1 MRVQVQLQVQVQ
13 VQVEVEVEGRR
24 RVGSKVLICTVGENQ
39 ATNFKKR

>member
-1 MRVQVQLQVQVQ
+1 MRVQVQLQVQ

-39 ATNFKKR
+39 ATKFKKR